1 MSFLGFFLF
10 FLFLPFTVSGL
21 IITEVQVEGESV
33 DECYIKI
40 YNSSEKSIDISG
52 FGLRKKTST
61 GNDSSV
67 RLFPSGSIIEGN
79 GYFVWASSRKSSFPE
94 KIDADVISTQ
104 YLSYNNSVALFNNSR
119 ELIDALAWGSG
130 ENQYSFGSP
139 IENPSKG
146 QVIKRVK
153 ENNSYISNNDN
164 SLDFSLYP
172 PPSSPLEVKET
183 SSSKKEED
191 LPHPFIISLFS
202 SIILA
207 SIILFIK
214 KNGRTQSL

>member
-1 MSFLGFFLF
+1 MSLLKFFIFFLF
-10 FLFLPFTVSGL
+10 FPFTVNGL
-21 IITEVQVEGESV
+21 IITHVQIEGESV

-67 RLFPSGSIIEGN
+67 RLFPSGSVIEGSS
-79 GYFVWASSRKSSFPE
+79 YFIWASSRKSSFPE
-94 KIDADVISTQ
+94 KVEADVFSTQ
-104 YLSYNNSVALFNNSR
+104 CLSHNNSVALFNNSR

-130 ENQYSFGSP
+130 ENQYLFGSP
-139 IENPSKG
+139 IGNPSKG
-146 QVIKRVK
+146 QIIKRKK
-153 ENNSYISNNDN
+153 ENDSYVLNNDN
-164 SLDFSLYP
+164 SLDFFLYP
-172 PPSSPLEVKET
+172 PPSSPLIVKET
-183 SSSKKEED
+183 ISDKKEKE
-191 LPHPFIISLFS
+191 LPHPFLISIFS